1 MVNILQG
8 GNNIHAKG
16 ASAMAQVLKDNSV
29 ITYTVLVRREDA
41 ATFESR
47 EASLEEIM
55 VHLEKE
61 AEEA

>member
-29 ITYTVLVRREDA
+29 ITSVTPLP
-41 ATFESR
+41 FGKFCWCN
-47 EASLEEIM
+47 L
-55 VHLEKE
+55 LF
-61 AEEA
+61 